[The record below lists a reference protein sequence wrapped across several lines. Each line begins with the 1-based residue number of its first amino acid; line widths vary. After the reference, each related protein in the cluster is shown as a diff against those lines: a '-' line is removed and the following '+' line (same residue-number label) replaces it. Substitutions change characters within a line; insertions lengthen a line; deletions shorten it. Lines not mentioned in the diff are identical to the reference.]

1 MRDAGNAT
9 WVAVNREES
18 GNFTAVVTVRVEAN
32 VIGLGRVTT
41 SYVTVPVSDTD

>member
-9 WVAVNREES
+9 WVAVNGEES

-41 SYVTVPVSDTD
+41 SYVTVAVSDTD